1 MFNQLFHTINDIAAV
16 RILYAAKQSLD
27 IITVKDGHIDKGSL
41 VDAHE
46 RLIEA
51 VDKLLEALF
60 NVILWVFDDVTAFA
74 VFFPEVIC
82 PNQDI
87 GDAHSAGAAIAH
99 VADILDYIIHEGGEV
114 FWRLIV
120 IVFQEEKPFCRQS
133 GQVIGIAIRQI
144 GGS

>member
-1 MFNQLFHTINDIAAV
+1 MFNQLFHTINDITSV
-16 RILYAAKQSLD
+16 RILYAAKQSFD
-27 IITVKDGHIDKGSL
+27 IIAVKDRHIDKGGL

-51 VDKLLEALF
+51 VDELLEALF

-87 GDAHSAGAAIAH
+87 GDTHSTGTAVTH
-99 VADILDYIIHEGGEV
+99 VADILDYIIHEGGKV
-114 FWRLIV
+114 PGCLIIV
-120 IVFQEEKPFCRQS
+120 VFQKEKSLGRQS
-133 GQVIGIAIRQI
+133 GQVIGVTIRQI

>member
-1 MFNQLFHTINDIAAV
+1 MFNQLFHTINDITAV
-16 RILYAAKQSLD
+16 RILYAAEQSLD
-27 IITVKDGHIDKGSL
+27 IITVKDRHIDKGSL

-60 NVILWVFDDVTAFA
+60 NVIFRVFDEVTAFA
-74 VFFPEVIC
+74 VLFPEVIC

-87 GDAHSAGAAIAH
+87 GDTHSAGTAVAH

-114 FWRLIV
+114 LGRLVVV
-120 IVFQEEKPFCRQS
+120 IFQEEKPLGRQS
-133 GQVIGIAIRQI
+133 GQVISVTIRQI